1 MHQKTNIN
9 NANHM
14 IRSTDINN
22 YGYKV
27 YWKRWPI
34 LYAPLHSLCF
44 KQI

>member
-27 YWKRWPI
+27 Y
-34 LYAPLHSLCF
+34 
-44 KQI
+44 